1 VYLSVLALKGN
12 QRQRCTTLADDT
24 ELGAEALREE
34 TRLPQHDMTC

>member
-1 VYLSVLALKGN
+1 M
-12 QRQRCTTLADDT
+12 LADDM

>member
-1 VYLSVLALKGN
+1 M
-12 QRQRCTTLADDT
+12 TLADDT